1 MVKCS
6 FCKRRDAIYAR
17 AYSGEK
23 LCGDC
28 FCTSIENKVKAT
40 VSKYR
45 MFHSND
51 KIMVGVSGGK
61 DSVTLLHILAGLEKN
76 FPKASITAVT
86 VDEGIKGYRDQ
97 ALDYAVKNC
106 EKLGVSHKVV
116 SFKKLFGVTLDELV
130 KRTREKKLAQQ
141 VLTPCA
147 YCGVLRRRAL
157 NVSAREAQAD
167 KLVTAHNLDDEAQTI
182 LLNLFHGDPF
192 RIARVQ
198 PVLEESHV
206 KLVDKVKPFCEVL
219 EKEIAFYAY
228 LRGIEFQDVP
238 CPYAS
243 SALRNDVRAMLN
255 RMEEKHAGVKFT
267 LFQSA
272 ERIRPVLEKAA
283 EGDRLRECS
292 FCGEPSVGS
301 VCRLCSMLRE
311 LGILR

>member
-1 MVKCS
+1 
-6 FCKRRDAIYAR
+6 
-17 AYSGEK
+17 
-23 LCGDC
+23 
-28 FCTSIENKVKAT
+28 
-40 VSKYR
+40 
-45 MFHSND
+45 MFQPND

-61 DSVTLLHILAGLEKN
+61 DSVTLLHILAGFEKN
-76 FPKASITAVT
+76 FAKASITAVT

-97 ALDYAVKNC
+97 AVAYAVKNC
-106 EKLGVSHKVV
+106 KKLNVPHKIV
-116 SFKKLFGVTLDELV
+116 SFKELFGVSLNELV
-130 KRTREKKLAQQ
+130 KRIEEKKRAQQ

-157 NVSAREAQAD
+157 NVAAREAHVD
-167 KLVTAHNLDDEAQTI
+167 KLATAHNLDDEAQTI

-198 PVLEESHV
+198 PALEERHV
-206 KLVDKVKPFCEVL
+206 KLVDKVKPFCEVP

-243 SALRNDVRAMLN
+243 SALRNDVRTMLN
-255 RMEEKHAGVKFT
+255 LMEGKHAGVKFT

-272 ERIRPVLEKAA
+272 ERIRPALEKAV

-292 FCGEPSVGS
+292 FCGEPSAGS
-301 VCRLCSMLRE
+301 VCRLCSMLRG
-311 LGILR
+311 LGVLR